1 MSKLLKVV
9 VAIIAILGIVGF
21 VMVAGAEEKTPEMDS
36 AAGFMVNV
44 AYVLL
49 VATVVVAV
57 ALSLFSLMKN
67 PAALKKTLLGLVVL
81 GVVLL
86 IAYFTASDAAV
97 YDAQG
102 VLVKDGEAGATS
114 KWVGTGITY
123 SLILG
128 AIGMLFF
135 VWDLLKGLVK
145 S

>member
-36 AAGFMVNV
+36 AANFMVNV

-49 VATVVVAV
+49 IATVAV
-57 ALSLFSLMKN
+57 AVVLSIFALLKN
-67 PAALKKTLLGLVVL
+67 PAALKKTLLGLVLLV
-81 GVVLL
+81 VVL
-86 IAYFTASDAAV
+86 AVSYFMSSDAAV

-102 VLVKDGEAGATS
+102 VMLKEGQAGPTS

-128 AIGMLFF
+128 GLGLVFF